1 MTATASAAARGHR
14 KERIGL
20 VVSDKMDKTII
31 VAVERRIRHPLF
43 GKEIRKTTRL
53 HAHDEESA
61 AKVGDRVRIVET
73 RPLSKLKRWRLI
85 EVLARAGA
93 AGEVAP

>member
-1 MTATASAAARGHR
+1 MTATASAARGHR

-20 VVSDKMDKTII
+20 VVSDKMTKTII
-31 VAVERRIRHPLF
+31 VAVERRVRHPLF

-53 HAHDEESA
+53 HAHDEKGE
-61 AKVGDRVRIVET
+61 AKTGDRVRIIET

-93 AGEVAP
+93 AGEAAP